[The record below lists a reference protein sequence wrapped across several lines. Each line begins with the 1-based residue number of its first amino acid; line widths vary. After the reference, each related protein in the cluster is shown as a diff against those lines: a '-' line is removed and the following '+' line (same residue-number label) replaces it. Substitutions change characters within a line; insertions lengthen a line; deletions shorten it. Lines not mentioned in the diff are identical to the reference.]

1 MIKTIMIL
9 PDGTASV
16 KEISGF
22 KVLNAHFNG
31 LVEIVTTP
39 RLPDPFCMAIDEEG
53 KLKGL
58 PLNIIGLWI
67 YGCDKHNEI
76 IVGDVFLL
84 KRKKD
89 LDGYDLVGLT
99 KEDIHHLASRYK
111 LELKPALADA

>member
-1 MIKTIMIL
+1 MMKTIMIF

-31 LVEIVTTP
+31 LVEIVTSP
-39 RLPDPFCMAIDEEG
+39 RLPDPFCMAVDEEG

-58 PLNIIGLWI
+58 PQNIIGSWI
-67 YGCDKHNEI
+67 YGCDKHGEI

-89 LDGYDLVGLT
+89 LDGYDLVGLSE
-99 KEDIHHLASRYK
+99 EDIHHLARRLK
-111 LELKPALADA
+111 LTLETRVG